1 MLCFIVVYCYLLF
14 VLFVVFDL
22 VVDMLNFFVNVISV
36 GIIYWD
42 IVWLENMFFN
52 CVNLIKE
59 SIYFL
64 FFLIFNE

>member
-14 VLFVVFDL
+14 ILFVVFDL

-42 IVWLENMFFN
+42 IVWLENMFIN
-52 CVNLIKE
+52 SVILI
-59 SIYFL
+59 
-64 FFLIFNE
+64 